1 MKKSRRKYRGLEEG
15 DKEEPDEQGVEE
27 ENASRDEKRD
37 QGV

>member
-27 ENASRDEKRD
+27 ENASGDEKRD
-37 QGV
+37 QRV